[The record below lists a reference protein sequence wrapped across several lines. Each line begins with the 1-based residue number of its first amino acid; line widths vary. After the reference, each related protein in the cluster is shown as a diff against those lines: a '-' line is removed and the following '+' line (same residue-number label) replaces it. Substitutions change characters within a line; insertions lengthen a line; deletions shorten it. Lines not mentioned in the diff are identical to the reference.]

1 MSVIGAGAPPGDRT
15 AVANLGTPL
24 IAELIGP
31 AGAGK
36 TAMLRRLRQRHTGIR
51 AGLSIDRVRFLPALT
66 WYALALV
73 PTGLEVLRDDWRSTW
88 PVMLHLLRLRTL
100 PAVVAQETRTG
111 PAAIVLDEGPL
122 FSLARLSVF
131 QHARENRARLG
142 REWDHQLERW
152 STLLDVVVWL
162 DAPDAVLAQRIRK
175 RVKPHRV
182 KDDSDQAIY
191 EFLGQYRRS
200 YADIRTRLVSA
211 GHTRIIDVDTSVLP
225 AEQSVP
231 MVLAA
236 LTAGRG

>member
-1 MSVIGAGAPPGDRT
+1 MFVIGAGAPPGERV
-15 AVANLGTPL
+15 AVKNPAAPV
-24 IAELIGP
+24 IAELVGP

-36 TAMLRRLRQRHTGIR
+36 SAMLRRLGQRHTGIR
-51 AGLSIDRVRFLPALT
+51 AGLSIDRARFLPALT

-100 PAVVAQETRTG
+100 PAVVAREARTS

-131 QHARENRARLG
+131 NRARENRTRLG
-142 REWDHQLERW
+142 HAWEDQLGRW
-152 STLLDVVVWL
+152 SKLLDVVVWL

-175 RVKPHRV
+175 RLKPHRV
-182 KDDSDQAIY
+182 KDDSDEAIY
-191 EFLGQYRRS
+191 EFLGQYRRA
-200 YADIRTRLVSA
+200 YGDIRARLVSA
-211 GHTRIIDVDTSVLP
+211 GHTRIIDVDTSVMP

-236 LTAGRG
+236 LTSGHG

>member
-15 AVANLGTPL
+15 AVAKPGPPL
-24 IAELIGP
+24 IAELVGP

-36 TAMLRRLRQRHTGIR
+36 TAMLRRLGQRHTGIR
-51 AGLSIDRVRFLPALT
+51 AGLSIDRTRFLPALT

-73 PTGLEVLRDDWRSTW
+73 PTGLEVLQDDWRSTW

-100 PAVVAQETRTG
+100 PAVVTQEASTG

-131 QHARENRARLG
+131 HRARENRARLG
-142 REWDHQLERW
+142 REWDDQLGRW
-152 STLLDVVVWL
+152 SNLLDVVVWL

-175 RVKPHRV
+175 RLKPHRV

-191 EFLGQYRRS
+191 EFLAQYRRAYS
-200 YADIRTRLVSA
+200 DIRARLVST
-211 GHTRIIDVDTSVLP
+211 GHTRIIDVDTSVMP

-236 LTAGRG
+236 LTSGRR